1 MPYRRYAGRKERC
14 RIDRFFYSVVSV
26 LCILLFSGRYKN
38 TDVMKF
44 MRLAAAL
51 AVVMFSPV
59 WVCAQEMIYRPDD
72 FSRVDVSN
80 KIKARLVPGKENK
93 VEITGDD
100 VHNVVVKNVKGR
112 LTLRL
117 KTTKSLGSKEYG
129 AVVYYAKMPSYF
141 DASQGGEIV
150 CDSLIRG
157 SKVEIDAGTGGFV
170 LVTAVADTVRASIA
184 AGGQIQLRGDG
195 RQLSVGIKTGGQFSG
210 YDFDAD
216 NAQVNITA
224 GGTADVN
231 ASEKIIARVSMGG
244 TVRYKGTAKL
254 DGKTTM
260 GGSII
265 QTED

>member
-1 MPYRRYAGRKERC
+1 MPYRP
-14 RIDRFFYSVVSV
+14 FFYSVVSV
-26 LCILLFSGRYKN
+26 LCILLLSGRYKN

-100 VHNVVVKNVKGR
+100 VHNVVVKSQR
-112 LTLRL
+112 QAHPRL

-195 RQLSVGIKTGGQFSG
+195 RQLSVGIKTGGRSP
-210 YDFDAD
+210 
-216 NAQVNITA
+216 VTISTP
-224 GGTADVN
+224 
-231 ASEKIIARVSMGG
+231 
-244 TVRYKGTAKL
+244 
-254 DGKTTM
+254 TM
-260 GGSII
+260 LR
-265 QTED
+265 